1 MENLTSLSRRGAL
14 PSLDV
19 RGKESGKQREGR
31 VTRLDAMGDGHPRAA
46 AAAAWGKWGLS
57 DRDHLFTGESV
68 GREGPFECDG
78 TTHRSRGK
86 K

>member
-46 AAAAWGKWGLS
+46 AAAAWGKWGRHNDS
-57 DRDHLFTGESV
+57 DHGTV
-68 GREGPFECDG
+68 QGRAPWTPKGR
-78 TTHRSRGK
+78 T
-86 K
+86 